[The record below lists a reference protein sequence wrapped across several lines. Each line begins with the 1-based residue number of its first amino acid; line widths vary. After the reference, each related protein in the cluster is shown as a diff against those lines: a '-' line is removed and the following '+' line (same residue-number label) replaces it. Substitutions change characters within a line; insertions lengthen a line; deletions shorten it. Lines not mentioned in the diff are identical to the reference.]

1 MCYEIRTVLLASNI
15 PTTARPNHIE
25 IVSPNPIKK
34 PQPLHQSDQTQNE
47 FALPGTLILLDL
59 SPCSP
64 VKCSMKLQNPQREDA
79 MRETVIDCQVGNS
92 ASRRVLLGFAPASLL
107 HNLSFADVLNED
119 TGQGYQRRF
128 NARHSQDFRR
138 YIREPTAATL
148 PLTFNLRPGCGG
160 RWRLKE
166 QGRGGAQLII
176 EKGAG
181 RIMAQ
186 VDCQH
191 RLGYLGDLDIPL
203 PFMCFLGLDVS
214 EEMEV
219 FNIINSKAKG
229 LSTSLLDFHDAQL
242 SQDLAKER
250 PEIFI
255 ALYLNSEATSPWHS
269 QLDLGGSTTSGLQ
282 RRASL
287 RTMQKAIKRF
297 LTATH
302 ILDLHTTEHAAAV
315 VLGFWQ
321 AVAETLP
328 EQWANPRKHILN
340 KGIGVY
346 ALMDIAADIYGET
359 RSRSDSDP
367 RLFVNTLLDFA
378 DQVDWSNEGPFK
390 GLGGEGGVRIAV
402 DYLRVARQTPQLK
415 AV

>member
-1 MCYEIRTVLLASNI
+1 MV
-15 PTTARPNHIE
+15 
-25 IVSPNPIKK
+25 
-34 PQPLHQSDQTQNE
+34 
-47 FALPGTLILLDL
+47 GTITL
-59 SPCSP
+59 
-64 VKCSMKLQNPQREDA
+64 
-79 MRETVIDCQVGNS
+79 DCQVGNS
-92 ASRRVLLGFAPASLL
+92 AARRVLLGFAPASLL
-107 HNLSFADVLNED
+107 HRLSFADILNED

-128 NARHSQDFRR
+128 NAKHSQDFRR

-148 PLTFNLRPGCGG
+148 PLTFNLRPDTDGLWRLTEQGGG
-160 RWRLKE
+160 R
-166 QGRGGAQLII
+166 AQLII
-176 EKGAG
+176 EQSARK
-181 RIMAQ
+181 IMAQ

-191 RLGYLGDLDIPL
+191 RLGYLEDLEIPL
-203 PFMCFLGLDVS
+203 PFMCFLGLGVTD
-214 EEMEV
+214 EMEV

-255 ALYLNSEATSPWHS
+255 ALYLNSEPSSPWHR

-297 LTATH
+297 LAATR
-302 ILDLHTTEHAAAV
+302 ILDLHPAEHAAVV

-321 AVAETLP
+321 AIAEILP
-328 EQWANPRKHILN
+328 EQWARPRRHVLN
-340 KGIGVY
+340 KGVGVY
-346 ALMDIAADIYGET
+346 ALMDIAADIYGE
-359 RSRSDSDP
+359 SKDKFGSDP
-367 RLFVNTLLDFA
+367 RLFVNALLDFA

-402 DYLRVARQTPQLK
+402 DYLREVRYSAQLK

>member
-1 MCYEIRTVLLASNI
+1 MQGTGAIA
-15 PTTARPNHIE
+15 
-25 IVSPNPIKK
+25 KK
-34 PQPLHQSDQTQNE
+34 I
-47 FALPGTLILLDL
+47 IL
-59 SPCSP
+59 
-64 VKCSMKLQNPQREDA
+64 
-79 MRETVIDCQVGNS
+79 DCLVGNS
-92 ASRRVLLGFAPASLL
+92 ADCRVLLGFAPASLL
-107 HNLSFADVLNED
+107 HSLSFADVLHED
-119 TGQGYQRRF
+119 TGQGYQRRL

-138 YIREPTAATL
+138 YIREPNAATL
-148 PLTFNLRPGCGG
+148 PLTFNLRPGTGG
-160 RWRLKE
+160 LWRLSN
-166 QGRGGAQLII
+166 QDRGRAQLII
-176 EKGAG
+176 EHGSGK
-181 RIMAQ
+181 IMAQ

-191 RLGYLGDLDIPL
+191 RLGYLQDLEIPL
-203 PFMCFLGLDVS
+203 PFMCFLGLDVV

-219 FNIINSKAKG
+219 FNVINSKAKG

-255 ALYLNSEATSPWHS
+255 ALYLNSEPSSPWHR

-297 LTATH
+297 LTATR
-302 ILDLHTTEHAAAV
+302 ILDLHSTKHAAAV

-321 AVAETLP
+321 AVAEILP
-328 EQWANPRKHILN
+328 AQWAKPRNHVLN
-340 KGIGVY
+340 KGVGVY

-359 RSRSDSDP
+359 RDKSGSGFHI
-367 RLFVNTLLDFA
+367 FVNALLDFS
-378 DQVDWSNEGPFK
+378 DHVDWSNEGPFK

-402 DYLRVARQTPQLK
+402 NYLREIRHSARLK